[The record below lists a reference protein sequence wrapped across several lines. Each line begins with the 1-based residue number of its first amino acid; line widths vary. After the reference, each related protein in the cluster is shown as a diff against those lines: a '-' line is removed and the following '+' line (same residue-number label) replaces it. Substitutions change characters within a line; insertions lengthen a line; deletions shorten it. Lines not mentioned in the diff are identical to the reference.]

1 MAGVGVTTIA
11 AAAVLLMAVCGGE
24 TTSPRPPPS
33 SGTDGATVVPAATT
47 EPETVP
53 DEGKLPTTAADRHRG
68 LFDGPPT
75 LRAELEGAIANRLV
89 AYGANRA
96 RRVTVVETTLFAALE
111 RLGGSTADQADGPVY
126 VIQAEADVTV
136 DGGPPRREPVV
147 GTVLQLVVERDTRQL
162 LVEDVN
168 VGSGGLSP
176 LGDVGLLATDFDVNE
191 TAGMVPE
198 SWRADG
204 HVDSSGEVAAALS
217 LDVPLTGPIEAQL
230 RCLRDSQFGIS
241 NAPPLEGTVSIEGSL
256 LDVTRGTV
264 NRYADETDVV
274 EAIEDATPPYVRVL
288 RDGRPVLIVTVANTP
303 AAGRLFSE
311 IVGCSELEW
320 GH

>member
-1 MAGVGVTTIA
+1 MSAWRVSGVTTIA
-11 AAAVLLMAVCGGE
+11 AAAVLLMAACGGE

-126 VIQAEADVTV
+126 VIPAEADVTV

-147 GTVLQLVVERDTRQL
+147 GTVLQLVVERDNPTTPRRRRQRRIWRPIAAWRRRA
-162 LVEDVN
+162 
-168 VGSGGLSP
+168 SGNRLRRQR
-176 LGDVGLLATDFDVNE
+176 D
-191 TAGMVPE
+191 
-198 SWRADG
+198 RG
-204 HVDSSGEVAAALS
+204 HGA
-217 LDVPLTGPIEAQL
+217 
-230 RCLRDSQFGIS
+230 
-241 NAPPLEGTVSIEGSL
+241 
-256 LDVTRGTV
+256 
-264 NRYADETDVV
+264 
-274 EAIEDATPPYVRVL
+274 
-288 RDGRPVLIVTVANTP
+288 
-303 AAGRLFSE
+303 
-311 IVGCSELEW
+311 
-320 GH
+320 